1 MNQLGL
7 PLTLNTKM
15 LWRNFSGDK
24 NQQIIEFLAN
34 LFDQSSASVVYIYGE
49 KSSGKTHLLQ
59 GCAFE
64 ALEQSPGV
72 VYLDFAQEMPDGI
85 LNGLEDNDWI
95 CIDNVDCLDENQQ
108 QELFDLYNRATHASV
123 KLIVSGLALPSELT
137 LLKDLKTRLSL
148 ATIFCLESLDD
159 KSKKDIIQQQ
169 MNERNL
175 KIDRKIYDYLFKYY
189 SRDLTELLS
198 AIDQLDKASLQQKN
212 NITIPLIKQVLDI

>member
-7 PLTLNTKM
+7 PFALNAKM

-24 NQQIIEFLAN
+24 NQQIIEFLTS
-34 LFDQSSASVVYIYGE
+34 LFDQSSASVVYIYGD
-49 KSSGKTHLLQ
+49 KSNGKTHLLQ
-59 GCAFE
+59 GCTFE
-64 ALEQSPGV
+64 VLERSLAV

-85 LNGLEDNDWI
+85 LNGLEDNDWV
-95 CIDNVDCLDENQQ
+95 CIDNVDFLDENQQ
-108 QELFDLYNRATHASV
+108 QELFDLYNRATHTSV
-123 KLIVSGLALPSELT
+123 KLIVSGSVLPGELT

-159 KSKKDIIQQQ
+159 KSKKDIIQKQ

-175 KIDRKIYDYLFKYY
+175 KIDRKIYDYLFKYH
-189 SRDLTELLS
+189 SRDLTDLLS

-212 NITIPLIKQVLDI
+212 NITIPLVKQVLDI

>member
-7 PLTLNTKM
+7 PLALNTKM

-24 NQQIIEFLAN
+24 NQQIIEFLTN
-34 LFDQSSASVVYIYGE
+34 LFSQSSASVVYVYGD

-72 VYLDFAQEMPDGI
+72 VYLDFAREMPDGI

-95 CIDNVDCLDENQQ
+95 CIDNVHCLDENQQ
-108 QELFDLYNRATHASV
+108 QELFDLYNRATQTSV
-123 KLIVSGLALPSELT
+123 KLIVSGPALPGELT

-175 KIDRKIYDYLFKYY
+175 KIDRKIYDYLFKYH
-189 SRDLTELLS
+189 SRDLTDLLS
-198 AIDQLDKASLQQKN
+198 AIDQLDEASLQQKN

>member
-7 PLTLNTKM
+7 PLALNTKM

-24 NQQIIEFLAN
+24 NQQIIEFLTN
-34 LFDQSSASVVYIYGE
+34 LFSQSSASVVYVYGD

-64 ALEQSPGV
+64 ALEQSLGV

-85 LNGLEDNDWI
+85 LNGLEVNDWI
-95 CIDNVDCLDENQQ
+95 CIDNVHCLDENQQ
-108 QELFDLYNRATHASV
+108 QELFDLYNRATHTSV
-123 KLIVSGLALPSELT
+123 KLIVSGPALPGELT

-175 KIDRKIYDYLFKYY
+175 KIDRKIYDYLFKYH
-189 SRDLTELLS
+189 SRDLTDLLS
-198 AIDQLDKASLQQKN
+198 AIDQLDEASLQQKN

>member
-7 PLTLNTKM
+7 PFALNAKM
-15 LWRNFSGDK
+15 LWHDFSGDK
-24 NQQIIEFLAN
+24 NQQIVKFLTS
-34 LFDQSSASVVYIYGE
+34 LFDQTSASVVYIYGD

-64 ALEQSPGV
+64 ALERSLSV
-72 VYLDFAQEMPDGI
+72 IYLDFSQEMPDGI
-85 LNGLEDNDWI
+85 LNGLEDSDWV

-108 QELFDLYNRATHASV
+108 QELFDLYNRATQTSV
-123 KLIVSGLALPSELT
+123 KLIVSGPVLPGELT

-148 ATIFCLESLDD
+148 ATIFCLEALDD

-189 SRDLTELLS
+189 SRDLIELLE
-198 AIDQLDKASLQQKN
+198 AIDLLDKASLQQKN
-212 NITIPLIKQVLDI
+212 KITIPLIKRVLDI

>member
-7 PLTLNTKM
+7 PLALNTKM

-24 NQQIIEFLAN
+24 NQQIIEFLTN
-34 LFDQSSASVVYIYGE
+34 LFSQSSASVVYVYGD

-59 GCAFE
+59 GCTFE

-95 CIDNVDCLDENQQ
+95 CIDNVDCLNENQE
-108 QELFDLYNRATHASV
+108 QELFDLYNRATYTSV
-123 KLIVSGLALPSELT
+123 KLIVSGPALPSELT

-175 KIDRKIYDYLFKYY
+175 KIDHKIYDYLFKYH
-189 SRDLTELLS
+189 SRDLTDLLN
-198 AIDQLDKASLQQKN
+198 AIDQLDEASLQQKN

>member
-7 PLTLNTKM
+7 PLALNTKM
-15 LWRNFSGDK
+15 LWCNFSGDK
-24 NQQIIEFLAN
+24 NQQIIEFLTN
-34 LFDQSSASVVYIYGE
+34 LFSQSSASVVYVYGD

-72 VYLDFAQEMPDGI
+72 VYLDFAREMPDGI

-95 CIDNVDCLDENQQ
+95 CIDNVHCLDENQQ
-108 QELFDLYNRATHASV
+108 QELFDLYNRATQTSV
-123 KLIVSGLALPSELT
+123 KLIVSGPALPGELT

-175 KIDRKIYDYLFKYY
+175 KIDRKIYDYLFKYH
-189 SRDLTELLS
+189 SRDLTDLLS
-198 AIDQLDKASLQQKN
+198 AIDQLDEASLQQKN

>member
-7 PLTLNTKM
+7 PFALNAKM

-24 NQQIIEFLAN
+24 NQQIIEFLTS
-34 LFDQSSASVVYIYGE
+34 LFDQSSASVVYIYGD
-49 KSSGKTHLLQ
+49 KSNGKTHLLQ
-59 GCAFE
+59 GCTFE
-64 ALEQSPGV
+64 VLERSLAV

-85 LNGLEDNDWI
+85 LNGLEDNDWV
-95 CIDNVDCLDENQQ
+95 CIDNVDFLDENQQ
-108 QELFDLYNRATHASV
+108 QELFDLYNRATHTSV
-123 KLIVSGLALPSELT
+123 KLIVSGSVLPGELT

-159 KSKKDIIQQQ
+159 KSKKDIIQKQ

-175 KIDRKIYDYLFKYY
+175 KIDHKIYDYLFKYH
-189 SRDLTELLS
+189 SRDLTDLLS

-212 NITIPLIKQVLDI
+212 NITISLVKQVLDI

>member
-7 PLTLNTKM
+7 PLALNTKM

-24 NQQIIEFLAN
+24 NQQIIEFLTN
-34 LFDQSSASVVYIYGE
+34 LFDQSSASVVYVYGG

-64 ALEQSPGV
+64 ALEQSSGV
-72 VYLDFAQEMPDGI
+72 MYLDFAQEVPDGV
-85 LNGLEDNDWI
+85 LNGLEDNDWV
-95 CIDNVDCLDENQQ
+95 CIDNVNCLDESQQ
-108 QELFDLYNRATHASV
+108 QELFDLYNRATHTSV
-123 KLIVSGLALPSELT
+123 KLILSGPALPGELT

-148 ATIFCLESLDD
+148 ATIFCLESLGD
-159 KSKKDIIQQQ
+159 KSKKDIIQRQ

-189 SRDLTELLS
+189 SRDLTDLLS
-198 AIDQLDKASLQQKN
+198 AIDQLDEASLQKKN

>member
-7 PLTLNTKM
+7 PFALNAKM

-24 NQQIIEFLAN
+24 NQQIIEFLTS
-34 LFDQSSASVVYIYGE
+34 LFDQSSASVVYIYGD
-49 KSSGKTHLLQ
+49 KSNGKTHLLQ
-59 GCAFE
+59 GCTFE
-64 ALEQSPGV
+64 VLERSLAV

-85 LNGLEDNDWI
+85 LNGLEDNDWV
-95 CIDNVDCLDENQQ
+95 CIDNVDFLDENQQ
-108 QELFDLYNRATHASV
+108 QELFDLYNRATHTSV
-123 KLIVSGLALPSELT
+123 KLIVSGSVLPGELT

-159 KSKKDIIQQQ
+159 KSKKDIIQKQ

-175 KIDRKIYDYLFKYY
+175 KIDHKIYDYLFKYH
-189 SRDLTELLS
+189 SRDLTDLLS

-212 NITIPLIKQVLDI
+212 NITIPLVKQVLDI

>member
-7 PLTLNTKM
+7 PFALNAKM

-24 NQQIIEFLAN
+24 NQQIIEFLTS
-34 LFDQSSASVVYIYGE
+34 LFDQSSASVVYIYGD
-49 KSSGKTHLLQ
+49 KSNGKTHLLQ
-59 GCAFE
+59 GCTFE
-64 ALEQSPGV
+64 VLERSLAV

-85 LNGLEDNDWI
+85 LNGLEDNDWV
-95 CIDNVDCLDENQQ
+95 CIDNVDFLDENQQ
-108 QELFDLYNRATHASV
+108 QELFDLYNRATHTSV
-123 KLIVSGLALPSELT
+123 KLIVSGAVLPGELT

-159 KSKKDIIQQQ
+159 KSKKDIIQKQ

-175 KIDRKIYDYLFKYY
+175 KIDHKIYDYLFKYH
-189 SRDLTELLS
+189 SRDLTDLLS
-198 AIDQLDKASLQQKN
+198 AIDQLDEASLQQKN

>member
-7 PLTLNTKM
+7 PFALNAKM
-15 LWRNFSGDK
+15 LWYNFSGDK
-24 NQQIIEFLAN
+24 NQQIVKFLTN
-34 LFDQSSASVVYIYGE
+34 LFDQTSASVVYIYGD

-64 ALEQSPGV
+64 ALERSLSV
-72 VYLDFAQEMPDGI
+72 IYLDFSQEMPDGI
-85 LNGLEDNDWI
+85 LNGLEDSDWV

-108 QELFDLYNRATHASV
+108 QELFDLYNRATQTSV
-123 KLIVSGLALPSELT
+123 KLIVSGPVLPGELT

-148 ATIFCLESLDD
+148 ATIFCLEALDD

-189 SRDLTELLS
+189 SRDLIELLD
-198 AIDQLDKASLQQKN
+198 AIDLLDKASLQQKN
-212 NITIPLIKQVLDI
+212 KITIPLIKRVLDI

>member
-7 PLTLNTKM
+7 PLALNTKM

-24 NQQIIEFLAN
+24 NQQIIEFLTN
-34 LFDQSSASVVYIYGE
+34 LFSQSSASVVYVYGD

-72 VYLDFAQEMPDGI
+72 VYLDFAREMPDGI

-95 CIDNVDCLDENQQ
+95 CIDNVHCLDENQQ
-108 QELFDLYNRATHASV
+108 QELFDLYNRATHTSV
-123 KLIVSGLALPSELT
+123 KLIVSGPALPGELT

-175 KIDRKIYDYLFKYY
+175 KIDRKIYDYLFKYH
-189 SRDLTELLS
+189 SRDLTDLLS
-198 AIDQLDKASLQQKN
+198 AIDQLDEASLQQKN

>member
-1 MNQLGL
+1 
-7 PLTLNTKM
+7 
-15 LWRNFSGDK
+15 
-24 NQQIIEFLAN
+24 
-34 LFDQSSASVVYIYGE
+34 
-49 KSSGKTHLLQ
+49 
-59 GCAFE
+59 
-64 ALEQSPGV
+64 
-72 VYLDFAQEMPDGI
+72 
-85 LNGLEDNDWI
+85 
-95 CIDNVDCLDENQQ
+95 
-108 QELFDLYNRATHASV
+108 LFDLYNRATHASV

>member
-1 MNQLGL
+1 
-7 PLTLNTKM
+7 
-15 LWRNFSGDK
+15 
-24 NQQIIEFLAN
+24 
-34 LFDQSSASVVYIYGE
+34 
-49 KSSGKTHLLQ
+49 LQ

-64 ALEQSPGV
+64 ALERSPRV

-95 CIDNVDCLDENQQ
+95 CIDNVNCLDENQQ
-108 QELFDLYNRATHASV
+108 QELFDLYNRATHTPV
-123 KLIVSGLALPSELT
+123 KLILSGPALPGELT

-148 ATIFCLESLDD
+148 ATIFCLESLGD

-189 SRDLTELLS
+189 SRDLTDLLS
-198 AIDQLDKASLQQKN
+198 AIDQLDEASLQQKN
-212 NITIPLIKQVLDI
+212 NITIPLVKQVLDI

>member
-7 PLTLNTKM
+7 PFALNAKM

-24 NQQIIEFLAN
+24 NQQIIEFLTG
-34 LFDQSSASVVYIYGE
+34 LFDQPSAVVVYIYSD

-64 ALEQSPGV
+64 ALEQSLSV

-85 LNGLEDNDWI
+85 FNGLEDNDWV
-95 CIDNVDCLDENQQ
+95 CIDNVDYLNENQQ
-108 QELFDLYNRATHASV
+108 QELFDLYNRVIHTSV
-123 KLIVSGLALPSELT
+123 KLIISGATLPGELT

-148 ATIFCLESLDD
+148 ATIFCLETLNDE
-159 KSKKDIIQQQ
+159 SKKDIIQQK

-189 SRDLTELLS
+189 SRDLADLLS

-212 NITIPLIKQVLDI
+212 KITIPLIKQVLDI

>member
-7 PLTLNTKM
+7 PFALNTKM
-15 LWRNFSGDK
+15 LWRNFSGSK
-24 NQQIIEFLAN
+24 NQQIIDFLTN
-34 LFDQSSASVVYIYGE
+34 LFSQPSTSVVYVYGD

-64 ALEQSPGV
+64 ALERSLSV

-85 LNGLEDNDWI
+85 LNGLEDNDWV
-95 CIDNVDCLDENQQ
+95 CIDNTDHLDENQQ
-108 QELFDLYNRATHASV
+108 QELFDLYNRATHTSV
-123 KLIVSGLALPSELT
+123 KLIVSGPTLPGRLT

-148 ATIFCLESLDD
+148 ATIFCLESLSDE
-159 KSKKDIIQQQ
+159 SKKDIIQQQ

-189 SRDLTELLS
+189 SRDLTDLLN
-198 AIDQLDKASLQQKN
+198 AIDQLDEASLQQKN
-212 NITIPLIKQVLDI
+212 KITIPLTKQVLDI

>member
-7 PLTLNTKM
+7 PFALNAKM
-15 LWRNFSGDK
+15 LWHNFSGDK
-24 NQQIIEFLAN
+24 NQQIVKFLTG
-34 LFDQSSASVVYIYGE
+34 LFDQYSAAVVYIYGD

-64 ALEQSPGV
+64 ALERSPSV
-72 VYLDFAQEMPDGI
+72 VYLDFAQEMPDGV
-85 LNGLEDNDWI
+85 LNELEDNDWV
-95 CIDNVDCLDENQQ
+95 CIDNVDYLDENQQ
-108 QELFDLYNRATHASV
+108 QELFDLYNRATQTSV
-123 KLIVSGLALPSELT
+123 KLIVSGPVLPGELT

-148 ATIFCLESLDD
+148 ATIFCLEALDD

-189 SRDLTELLS
+189 SRDLTDLLA

-212 NITIPLIKQVLDI
+212 KITIPLIKQVLDV

>member
-7 PLTLNTKM
+7 PFALNAKM

-24 NQQIIEFLAN
+24 NQQIIEFLTS
-34 LFDQSSASVVYIYGE
+34 LFDQSSASVVYIYGD
-49 KSSGKTHLLQ
+49 KSNGKTHLLQ
-59 GCAFE
+59 GCTFE
-64 ALEQSPGV
+64 VLERSLAV

-85 LNGLEDNDWI
+85 LNGLEDNDWV
-95 CIDNVDCLDENQQ
+95 CIDNVDFLDENQQ
-108 QELFDLYNRATHASV
+108 QELFDLYNRATHTSV
-123 KLIVSGLALPSELT
+123 KLIVSGAVLPGELT

-159 KSKKDIIQQQ
+159 KSKKDIIQKQ

-175 KIDRKIYDYLFKYY
+175 KIDRKIYDYLFKYH
-189 SRDLTELLS
+189 SRDLTDLLS

-212 NITIPLIKQVLDI
+212 NITIPLVKQVLDI

>member
-1 MNQLGL
+1 
-7 PLTLNTKM
+7 M

-24 NQQIIEFLAN
+24 NQQIIEFLTN
-34 LFDQSSASVVYIYGE
+34 LFSQSSASVVYVYGD

-64 ALEQSPGV
+64 ALEQSLGV
-72 VYLDFAQEMPDGI
+72 VYLDFAREMPDGI

-95 CIDNVDCLDENQQ
+95 CIDNVHCLDENQQ
-108 QELFDLYNRATHASV
+108 QELFDLYNRATHTSV
-123 KLIVSGLALPSELT
+123 KLIVSGPALPGELT

-175 KIDRKIYDYLFKYY
+175 KIDRKIYDYLFKYH
-189 SRDLTELLS
+189 SRDLTDLLS
-198 AIDQLDKASLQQKN
+198 AIDQLDEASLQQKN

>member
-7 PLTLNTKM
+7 PFALNAKM

-24 NQQIIEFLAN
+24 NQQIIEFLTS
-34 LFDQSSASVVYIYGE
+34 LFDQSSASVVYIYGD
-49 KSSGKTHLLQ
+49 KSNGKTHLLQ
-59 GCAFE
+59 GCTFE
-64 ALEQSPGV
+64 VLERSLAV

-85 LNGLEDNDWI
+85 LNGLEDNDWV
-95 CIDNVDCLDENQQ
+95 CIDNVDFLDENQQ
-108 QELFDLYNRATHASV
+108 QELFDLYNRATHTSV
-123 KLIVSGLALPSELT
+123 KLIVSGAVLPGELT

-159 KSKKDIIQQQ
+159 KSKKDIIQKQ

-175 KIDRKIYDYLFKYY
+175 KIDRKIYDYLFKYH
-189 SRDLTELLS
+189 SRDLTDLLS
-198 AIDQLDKASLQQKN
+198 AIDQLDEASLQQKN

>member
-7 PLTLNTKM
+7 PLALNTKM

>member
-1 MNQLGL
+1 MNQLSL
-7 PLTLNTKM
+7 PLSLNTKM

-24 NQQIIEFLAN
+24 NQQIIEFLTN
-34 LFDQSSASVVYIYGE
+34 LFDQPSASVVYIYGD

-64 ALEQSPGV
+64 ALERSLGV

-85 LNGLEDNDWI
+85 LNGLEDNDWV
-95 CIDNVDCLDENQQ
+95 CIDNVDYLDENQQ
-108 QELFDLYNRATHASV
+108 QELFDLYNRAIHTSV
-123 KLIVSGLALPSELT
+123 KLIVSGPVLPGELT

-148 ATIFCLESLDD
+148 ATIFCLEGLGD

-189 SRDLTELLS
+189 SRDLTDLLS

-212 NITIPLIKQVLDI
+212 NITIPLVKQVLDI

>member
-7 PLTLNTKM
+7 PLALNTKM

-24 NQQIIEFLAN
+24 NQQIIEFLTN
-34 LFDQSSASVVYIYGE
+34 LFSQSSASVVYVYGD

-64 ALEQSPGV
+64 ALEQSLGV
-72 VYLDFAQEMPDGI
+72 VYLDFAREMPDGI

-95 CIDNVDCLDENQQ
+95 CIDNVHCLDENQQ
-108 QELFDLYNRATHASV
+108 QELFDLYNRATQTSV
-123 KLIVSGLALPSELT
+123 KLIVSGPALPGELT

-175 KIDRKIYDYLFKYY
+175 KIDRKIYDYLFKYH
-189 SRDLTELLS
+189 SRDLTDLLS
-198 AIDQLDKASLQQKN
+198 AIDQLDEASLQQKN

>member
-7 PLTLNTKM
+7 PFTLNAKM
-15 LWRNFSGDK
+15 LWRNFSGSK
-24 NQQIIEFLAN
+24 NQQIIDFLTN
-34 LFDQSSASVVYIYGE
+34 LFSQSSASVVYVYGD

-64 ALEQSPGV
+64 ALERSLSV

-85 LNGLEDNDWI
+85 LNGLEDNDWV
-95 CIDNVDCLDENQQ
+95 CIDNADCLDENQQ
-108 QELFDLYNRATHASV
+108 QELFDLYNRATHTSV
-123 KLIVSGLALPSELT
+123 KLIVSGPTLPGELI

-148 ATIFCLESLDD
+148 TTIFCLESLDD

-189 SRDLTELLS
+189 SRDLTDLLI
-198 AIDQLDKASLQQKN
+198 AINQLDEASLQQKN
-212 NITIPLIKQVLDI
+212 KITIPLIKQILDI

>member
-7 PLTLNTKM
+7 PLALNTKM

-24 NQQIIEFLAN
+24 NQQIIEFLTN
-34 LFDQSSASVVYIYGE
+34 LFDQPSASVVYVYGD

-72 VYLDFAQEMPDGI
+72 VYLDFAQEMPDGV
-85 LNGLEDNDWI
+85 LNGLEDNDWV
-95 CIDNVDCLDENQQ
+95 CIDNVNCLDENQQ
-108 QELFDLYNRATHASV
+108 QELFDLYNRATHTSV
-123 KLIVSGLALPSELT
+123 KLILSGPALPGELT

-148 ATIFCLESLDD
+148 ATIFCLESLGD

-189 SRDLTELLS
+189 SRDLTDLLS
-198 AIDQLDKASLQQKN
+198 AIDQLDEASLQKKN

>member
-7 PLTLNTKM
+7 PLALNTKM

-24 NQQIIEFLAN
+24 NQQLIEFLTN
-34 LFDQSSASVVYIYGE
+34 LSSQSSASVVYVYGD

-64 ALEQSPGV
+64 ALEQSLGV
-72 VYLDFAQEMPDGI
+72 VYLDFAREMPDGI

-95 CIDNVDCLDENQQ
+95 CIDNVHCLDENQQ
-108 QELFDLYNRATHASV
+108 QELFDLYNRATHTSV
-123 KLIVSGLALPSELT
+123 KLIVSGPALPGELT

-175 KIDRKIYDYLFKYY
+175 KIDRKIYDYLFKYH
-189 SRDLTELLS
+189 SRDLTDLLS
-198 AIDQLDKASLQQKN
+198 AIDQLDEASLQQKN